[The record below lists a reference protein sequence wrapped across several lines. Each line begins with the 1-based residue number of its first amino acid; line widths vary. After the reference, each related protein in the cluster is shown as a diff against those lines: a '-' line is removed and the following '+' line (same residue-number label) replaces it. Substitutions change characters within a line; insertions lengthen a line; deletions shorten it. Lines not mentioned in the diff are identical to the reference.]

1 MVHFQFHSTGL
12 DPLKK
17 YTYYLVAE
25 NSNMDVSD
33 SRAVTFT
40 TKARVLTA
48 ADFQIVGDKNLH
60 MTALY
65 IVWK

>member
-1 MVHFQFHSTGL
+1 MVHFQFHSQASIQ
-12 DPLKK
+12 LKK

-48 ADFQIVGDKNLH
+48 DDFTDCR
-60 MTALY
+60 
-65 IVWK
+65 